1 MEATLT
7 GDAKPPYQGRNFHFV
22 MFGLAR
28 HPVNNPAPGRRDLK
42 CEVLRGVGINDSTRF
57 VVTSWRCR
65 LASERSKR
73 VGRRQRAC
81 PMWACYTTGGM
92 WKMKRHLRF
101 LATAGP
107 LLTAMLIT
115 DAAVAQ
121 KAGGILK
128 ISHFDSPA
136 SMSLLEELTTAAL
149 RPMMGVFN
157 NLVVYDQH
165 VAQNSMQSIVP
176 DLATSWSWNEEGTEL
191 TFPLRRGVKWHD
203 GKPFTSQDVKCT
215 WDLLSG
221 KASEKLRINPRKSW
235 YSNVEEVTPKGDYEV
250 AFRLKRPQ
258 PALLALLASGWAP
271 IYPCHV
277 SPRDMRSR
285 PIGTGPFKFV
295 EFKPNEVIRVAR
307 NPDYWK
313 EGRPYLDGIEW
324 TIIRDVST
332 RNLAFIAG
340 KVDLYSPH
348 GVTIP
353 ILRDIRSQAPQAICE
368 VAPTNV
374 NRTLIINRNKPPFDN
389 TDLRRAMSLTLDRKA
404 FIDIITEGQG
414 DIGGTMLPAPEGV
427 WSMPPAILTT
437 LPGYDPDV
445 AKNRTEARNIMQKL
459 GYGPDKR
466 LAVTVSTRNI
476 PPYRDAAVILI
487 DQLKEIFIDGVLE
500 AVDTTQWY
508 PRIMRKDFT
517 VGLNVSESAVD
528 DPDQQFYENYV
539 CAAERNYTGYCS
551 PEVDNLVDQQ
561 SAEADADKRKQ
572 LVWEIEKRL
581 VQDGARPV
589 IFYPRQATCRH
600 PQVKGMT
607 MMVNSI
613 YNGYRYEDLWLEN

>member
-1 MEATLT
+1 
-7 GDAKPPYQGRNFHFV
+7 
-22 MFGLAR
+22 
-28 HPVNNPAPGRRDLK
+28 
-42 CEVLRGVGINDSTRF
+42 
-57 VVTSWRCR
+57 
-65 LASERSKR
+65 
-73 VGRRQRAC
+73 
-81 PMWACYTTGGM
+81 
-92 WKMKRHLRF
+92 MKRGLRA
-101 LATAGP
+101 LAGAGS
-107 LLTAMLIT
+107 LSFVLIAA

-121 KAGGILK
+121 NPGGVLK
-128 ISHFDSPA
+128 TSHFDSPA
-136 SMSLLEELTTAAL
+136 SMSLLEESTAAAMRL
-149 RPMMGVFN
+149 TMRVFN
-157 NLVVYDQH
+157 NLVVYDQN
-165 VAQNSMQSIVP
+165 VQTNSMRSIVP
-176 DLATSWSWNEEGTEL
+176 ELATGWSTNEEGTEL
-191 TFPLRRGVKWHD
+191 VFPLRQGVKWHD
-203 GKPFTSQDVKCT
+203 GKPFTAKDVKCT
-215 WDLLSG
+215 WDLLAG
-221 KASEKLRINPRKSW
+221 KTSEKLRINPRKSW
-235 YSNVEEVTPKGDYEV
+235 YGNVQEVTANGDYEV
-250 AFRLKRPQ
+250 TFRLKRPQ

-277 SPRDMRSR
+277 SPRDMRSH

-295 EFKPNEVIRVAR
+295 EFKPNEVIRVTK

-340 KVDLYSPH
+340 KVDMYSPH

-353 ILRDIRSQAPQAICE
+353 ILKEIKSQAPQAICE

-374 NRTLIINRNKPPFDN
+374 NRTLIINRDKPPFDN
-389 TDLRRAMSLTLDRKA
+389 ADLRRAMSLTLDRKA

-427 WSMPPAILTT
+427 WSMPPEILRT

-445 AKNRTEARNIMQKL
+445 VKNRTEARNIMQKL

-466 LAVTVSTRNI
+466 IPVTVSTRNI

-487 DQLKEIFIDGVLE
+487 DHLKEIYIDGVLE

-551 PEVDNLVDQQ
+551 SEVDKLVDRQ
-561 SAEADADKRKQ
+561 SAEPDKEKRKQ

-581 VQDGARPV
+581 AEDGARPV

-613 YNGYRYEDLWLEN
+613 YNGYRYEDLWLDR